1 MEKIKRRKSSKAR
14 NEMKEKKIL
23 FHPILRLHVQLLA
36 GTFIL
41 PLALRSSAVHRGPCG

>member
-1 MEKIKRRKSSKAR
+1 MEKKLNEEKVVKQ
-14 NEMKEKKIL
+14 EMKEKKIL